1 MTRARLLCDTPYS
14 FNSFNKHSTTWLFH
28 LKFCLYL
35 LIQQYASTCKNKF
48 FDFEREWFSLQSL
61 LHFDPIGWD
70 DIIAWRKNITERRDS
85 SFAKASFNLRKT
97 SDMYVLV
104 EKINLSEMLF
114 KYLAPAN
121 DKKKREIWDMWVE
134 QMEQTQMK
142 NVIISSANQ
151 KFSKIKISKIEK

>member
-1 MTRARLLCDTPYS
+1 
-14 FNSFNKHSTTWLFH
+14 
-28 LKFCLYL
+28 
-35 LIQQYASTCKNKF
+35 
-48 FDFEREWFSLQSL
+48 
-61 LHFDPIGWD
+61 
-70 DIIAWRKNITERRDS
+70 
-85 SFAKASFNLRKT
+85 
-97 SDMYVLV
+97 MYVLV
-104 EKINLSEMLF
+104 EKINLSEMLL